1 MPIRQELSSV
11 YWLSIGSRS
20 MSLRKVIAAMV
31 ICATCCYA
39 QATEPAAKP
48 APGVDI
54 YRVFTFSFLMLG
66 PIKILGPFVQMTR
79 GADEAF
85 RRRLAF
91 RAFLF
96 ASAALV
102 LAAILGVRM
111 LHNFSI
117 PTPVLVVAGGLILF
131 LVALKAVLQQFE
143 MQAPQRAEFTPTL
156 HLALNPLAFPTIV
169 TPYGVAAVIIFMQ
182 LSPNLSSQLEVFGAL
197 ACIMGLNLLAMLF
210 AHAVLKWAGLVLQIL
225 GTVLG
230 IVQVA
235 LGLQFMLGGL
245 RSLGIIV
252 EQGK

>member
-1 MPIRQELSSV
+1 MTIRKLIPLLSLCAACCCAQS
-11 YWLSIGSRS
+11 SEPGS
-20 MSLRKVIAAMV
+20 
-31 ICATCCYA
+31 
-39 QATEPAAKP
+39 QQAAK
-48 APGVDI
+48 VDI

-85 RRRLAF
+85 RRRLAI
-91 RAFLF
+91 RGFLF

-117 PTPVLVVAGGLILF
+117 PIPVLVVAGGLILF
-131 LVALKAVLQQFE
+131 LVALKAVLSQFE
-143 MQAPQRAEFTPTL
+143 MQMPQRAEIAPTL
-156 HLALNPLAFPTIV
+156 QLAVNPLAFPTIV

-182 LSPNLSSQLEVFGAL
+182 LSPDLVSRMEVLGAL

-210 AHAVLKWAGLVLQIL
+210 AHAVLKWAGLLLQIL

-235 LGLQFMLGGL
+235 LGLQFMLTGL
-245 RSLGIIV
+245 RSLGILA
-252 EQGK
+252 ERAK